1 MKTYIFLFSVLFM
14 TACADSN
21 SDSASTEQTQERTHP
36 VAVKQQAQ
44 ATAGQ
49 SHSNTGGLEWY
60 SIEEAVALN
69 EKNPKMFLIDV
80 YTDWCGWC
88 KVMDKKTF
96 TDPQV
101 QEYIREHF
109 YAVKFNAEQ
118 RTPITFNGKE
128 YKFVA
133 GGRRGHNELAAH
145 LLNGRLGYP
154 SFAYLNSDYSHMHV
168 SAGFKPAEKFLSEMK
183 NVVSSKG

>member
-1 MKTYIFLFSVLFM
+1 MKINFLLFSILLLAACSQDKGES
-14 TACADSN
+14 TAN
-21 SDSASTEQTQERTHP
+21 TNEERTHP
-36 VAVKQQAQ
+36 VAVKQNAQ
-44 ATAGQ
+44 KVSAET
-49 SHSNTGGLEWY
+49 HSNTGGLEWY

-69 EKNPKMFLIDV
+69 EKNPKMFLVDV

-96 TDPQV
+96 TDPAV
-101 QEYIREHF
+101 QDFIRENF

-118 RTPITFNGKE
+118 RAPITFNGKE
-128 YKFVA
+128 YKFVP

-154 SFAYLNSDYSHMHV
+154 SFAYLSSDYRHMHV